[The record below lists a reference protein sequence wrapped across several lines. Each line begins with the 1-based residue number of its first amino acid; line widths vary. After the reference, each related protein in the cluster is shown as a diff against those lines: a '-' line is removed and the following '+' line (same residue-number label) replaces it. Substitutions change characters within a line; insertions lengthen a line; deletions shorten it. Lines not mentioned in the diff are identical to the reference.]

1 VESKDLFPEI
11 NLVLLNYFHA
21 SSTVATCFLSV
32 VTSAVVGWMRLSV
45 SLWGVL
51 RGEVSEG
58 KCSPEDSIGWYMD
71 LKIRR
76 CLKSKIIHV
85 PITEA
90 AVSKGKVC

>member
-1 VESKDLFPEI
+1 VESKDLCPGI
-11 NLVLLNYFHA
+11 NLVPLNYFHA

-58 KCSPEDSIGWYMD
+58 KCSSDSTGWYMD

-76 CLKSKIIHV
+76 CLESKVIHV
-85 PITEA
+85 PITED
-90 AVSKGKVC
+90 VIPKGKVC